1 MKEVRIQSYLPK
13 VVQHYYYLL
22 LLNCQYTMYFRGEG
36 EEYRR
41 ILNLFRYTFCGAI
54 FRKKS
59 RKTITIALQQTPTDA
74 ITESDQSRVT

>member
-13 VVQHYYYLL
+13 IVQHYYYYLL
-22 LLNCQYTMYFRGEG
+22 LLNCQYTMYLRGEG

-54 FRKKS
+54 F
-59 RKTITIALQQTPTDA
+59 
-74 ITESDQSRVT
+74 

>member
-22 LLNCQYTMYFRGEG
+22 LLNCQYTMYFRAEG

-41 ILNLFRYTFCGAI
+41 TLNLFRYTFCGAI
-54 FRKKS
+54 LKKKS
-59 RKTITIALQQTPTDA
+59 
-74 ITESDQSRVT
+74 